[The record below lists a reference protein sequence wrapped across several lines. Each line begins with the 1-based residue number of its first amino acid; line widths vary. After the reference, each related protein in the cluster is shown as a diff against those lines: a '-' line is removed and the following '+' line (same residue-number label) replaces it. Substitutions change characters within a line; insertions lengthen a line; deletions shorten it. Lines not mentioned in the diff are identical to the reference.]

1 MKTKKSAV
9 AILFASLVI
18 IMLGFGIAIPL
29 MPFYIT
35 HFNASGTALGLMMS
49 LYSFTQFIFA
59 PIWGRVSDR
68 AGRKPILLIGSLGF
82 AIAFVLQG
90 LAQNLSQF
98 IAVRILAGVLSSAM
112 LPTAMAYTADTT
124 SAENRS
130 SGVGMMGAAM
140 GLGMILGPTLGG
152 FLTHYNPALP
162 PALTGLLQST
172 IDPSNGEVINLSIPF
187 FASALLALAATPL
200 IFFALPESLPAEKRR
215 QAAAQT
221 NSGSRL
227 TVMLHSLRGPMG
239 FLFILAFVLAFA
251 LANMESVLSLYGKQ
265 QFQMGPSQIGLLMG
279 AMGLVS
285 VVQQGVLIG
294 PLTRRFGE
302 PRVIEGGLLIGV
314 LGFIGL
320 ALSPTRP
327 LLILSALVFNI
338 GSVLLQPSVTA
349 LISKQATSGQG
360 ELMGMNN
367 SFQSLGRGV
376 GPLWAGA
383 AFDFYSTLSFWSGAV
398 IQAAALIAALRIFSR
413 SRAQQ
418 PGGEY
423 ERSHANV
430 G

>member
-1 MKTKKSAV
+1 
-9 AILFASLVI
+9 
-18 IMLGFGIAIPL
+18 
-29 MPFYIT
+29 
-35 HFNASGTALGLMMS
+35 
-49 LYSFTQFIFA
+49 
-59 PIWGRVSDR
+59 SDR
-68 AGRKPILLIGSLGF
+68 VGRKPVLLIGSLGF
-82 AIAFVLQG
+82 AAAFVLQG
-90 LAQNLSQF
+90 LAQNLEQF
-98 IAVRILAGVLSSAM
+98 IAVRILAGMLSSAM
-112 LPTAMAYTADTT
+112 LPTAMAYVADTT

-162 PALTGLLQST
+162 PAISGLLQST
-172 IDPSNGEVINLSIPF
+172 LDPATGDVINLSIPF
-187 FASALLALAATPL
+187 FASAILALTASPL
-200 IFFALPESLPAEKRR
+200 IFFALPESLSAEKR
-215 QAAAQT
+215 QHASEQKT
-221 NSGSRL
+221 NVTRSKA
-227 TVMLHSLRGPMG
+227 MLQSLRGPMG
-239 FLFILAFVLAFA
+239 FLFVLAFVLAFA

-279 AMGLVS
+279 AMGLVA
-285 VVQQGVLIG
+285 VVQQGVMIG

-302 PRVIEGGLLIGV
+302 MRIIESGLVIGI

-320 ALSPTRP
+320 ALAPTQA
-327 LLILSALVFNI
+327 LLIVSALVFNV

-383 AFDFYSTLSFWSGAV
+383 AFDFYSTLSFWSGAL
-398 IQAAALIAALRIFSR
+398 IQAGILFAALRIFAKSNLQ
-413 SRAQQ
+413 SS
-418 PGGEY
+418 GGVN